1 MHIIFLVPS
10 IFAFS
15 PQKVCSASHLLKSS
29 QILSRK
35 IHISWLVFLRVFSS
49 TYSQS
54 LAFGITPSPPQA
66 LSPVCHKIILNS
78 NPVHQPACRPSQL
91 GVICKFNKFNIHFI
105 IQIINANVERVLD
118 RTYSVYPSRLTMS
131 SYFSNLLGT
140 HMKVVSS
147 KRGCLLEY
155 FTIKKKKQKTTLKF
169 QDKG

>member
-1 MHIIFLVPS
+1 MHVIFLVPN

-15 PQKVCSASHLLKSS
+15 PQEVCSASHLLLKSS
-29 QILSRK
+29 QILSGTN
-35 IHISWLVFLRVFSS
+35 HISWLVFLRVFSS

-54 LAFGITPSPPQA
+54 LAFGLTPSPPQA
-66 LSPVCHKIILNS
+66 LSPVCQKIIWNS

-118 RTYSVYPSRLTMS
+118 RTYAVHPSRLTMS

-140 HMKVVSS
+140 HVKWFPPREAVYWNLSQ
-147 KRGCLLEY
+147 L
-155 FTIKKKKQKTTLKF
+155 KQINKQTNLS
-169 QDKG
+169 